1 MSPIVP
7 LRVLS
12 HARPRRKL
20 ELEGRRGEWTGGRD
34 GRRRRT
40 AEESSVVFAPEC
52 EVGFEDLDTCLE
64 RSAGLGHACEE
75 TTVGVDF

>member
-20 ELEGRRGEWTGGRD
+20 ELEGRREWAGGRH
-34 GRRRRT
+34 GRRRT
-40 AEESSVVFAPEC
+40 TEESSVVFAPEC